1 MGKTLDL
8 NRGDE
13 TSIRPL
19 RSRPRYR
26 STRLGLGLILAAVVV
41 FTVLFTA
48 DLEVDEPNVD
58 GFPAASCGSAYDVA
72 FIKGDGFMGGEVP
85 INQDAIDRKCVDKAQ
100 LYVGASVL
108 AGGVLLAAGVL
119 LLHVRRRGL
128 VAAGILVSF
137 AVLVFVFVEW
147 SSRIDAPA
155 PGVPTQ
161 TDGPHAL
168 DRLSVWH

>member
-1 MGKTLDL
+1 
-8 NRGDE
+8 
-13 TSIRPL
+13 
-19 RSRPRYR
+19 
-26 STRLGLGLILAAVVV
+26 
-41 FTVLFTA
+41 
-48 DLEVDEPNVD
+48 
-58 GFPAASCGSAYDVA
+58 
-72 FIKGDGFMGGEVP
+72 MGGEVP

-161 TDGPHAL
+161 QGGPHSTEE
-168 DRLSVWH
+168 RRVGKERVSRSRSGWEPN